1 MEKKQ
6 TLDKDVQAAINKL
19 VSDEWFAGNIYRY
32 FVISVNEEDRS
43 KISGEMLDISSDE
56 LNDHLKSIIDFAL
69 ANGFS
74 VPASYNEMKKF
85 ADKEDV
91 KLFENCKK
99 NENALFYI
107 DKGIDAENRAI
118 KTYQK
123 YVDDYDFSHSFQDF
137 KLIIQNNYYDEI
149 DHLDKLNFMKKSIES
164 IQKFY

>member
-1 MEKKQ
+1 
-6 TLDKDVQAAINKL
+6 
-19 VSDEWFAGNIYRY
+19 
-32 FVISVNEEDRS
+32 
-43 KISGEMLDISSDE
+43 MLDISSDE

-118 KTYQK
+118 KTY
-123 YVDDYDFSHSFQDF
+123 
-137 KLIIQNNYYDEI
+137 
-149 DHLDKLNFMKKSIES
+149 
-164 IQKFY
+164 